1 MMNMNKHLIEDID
14 KEIDKEFVDRNLD
27 KEKQELINKLKGVK
41 KDELFKRKEYT
52 LWERIKKTL
61 GF

>member
-1 MMNMNKHLIEDID
+1 MMNMNKHLINDID

>member
-1 MMNMNKHLIEDID
+1 MNTNRQLIDEVE
-14 KEIDKEFVDRNLD
+14 KELNKEFADRNLN
-27 KEKQELINKLKGVK
+27 KEKEELINKLKSVK
-41 KDELFKRKEYT
+41 KQDLFKRKEYT

>member
-1 MMNMNKHLIEDID
+1 MNMNRQLIDEVE
-14 KEIDKEFVDRNLD
+14 KELNKEFADRNLN
-27 KEKQELINKLKGVK
+27 KEKEELINKLKSVK
-41 KDELFKRKEYT
+41 KQDLFKRKEYT

>member
-1 MMNMNKHLIEDID
+1 MNRQLIDEVE
-14 KEIDKEFVDRNLD
+14 KELNKEFADRNLN
-27 KEKQELINKLKGVK
+27 KEKEELINKLKSVK
-41 KDELFKRKEYT
+41 KQDLFKRKEYT